1 MEHSLL
7 CPMQLREN
15 DVILD
20 ECPKSMI
27 ENPTEV
33 NHSLLVITET
43 NYHLQIHLQL
53 RGVTSTIYVTKP
65 TVQDLDRYEQ
75 IELTNRD
82 LLWNPQNPDFAANEN
97 SFLNAFGEFITETIS
112 NGFILQAQKCVE
124 QLSKVDSF
132 LYQSFGSAFV
142 YFSFIQREN
151 VLVFT

>member
-15 DVILD
+15 DIILD

-53 RGVTSTIYVTKP
+53 RGVTSTRKVTAR
-65 TVQDLDRYEQ
+65 TTQ
-75 IELTNRD
+75 
-82 LLWNPQNPDFAANEN
+82 
-97 SFLNAFGEFITETIS
+97 
-112 NGFILQAQKCVE
+112 
-124 QLSKVDSF
+124 
-132 LYQSFGSAFV
+132 
-142 YFSFIQREN
+142 
-151 VLVFT
+151 